1 MAKYIGYRILTLI
14 PVLLGA
20 SFLVF
25 SLFWIVPGDVVD
37 IMMGDEAFGDSKAEE
52 TLRKTWNL
60 DKPFYIQYIMWLW
73 RAVRGDLG
81 VSFVSGHEVTATI
94 LDRIPVN
101 IQMISIAM
109 FFVIV
114 IGITTGVISAYRQ
127 FSVFDHIMRFLT
139 TLGYSVPNFWA
150 ATITVLLGSLYFR
163 WLPVLEYVPFSENPL
178 ANIKCMLLP
187 GFVLGLST
195 IALVARMSR
204 STALDTLRQDYV
216 RTARAK
222 GAPEK
227 IVLFVHVL
235 KNSLI
240 PVVTI
245 LGFQVG
251 SMISG
256 FILTEQI
263 FVLPGVGSMIL
274 QAIQERDMISVTGGI
289 LFLAAVYALANLVVD
304 IIYSFLDPR
313 IRY

>member
-1 MAKYIGYRILTLI
+1 MTTEILT
-14 PVLLGA
+14 
-20 SFLVF
+20 
-25 SLFWIVPGDVVD
+25 
-37 IMMGDEAFGDSKAEE
+37 
-52 TLRKTWNL
+52 
-60 DKPFYIQYIMWLW
+60 
-73 RAVRGDLG
+73 
-81 VSFVSGHEVTATI
+81 
-94 LDRIPVN
+94 RIPVN

-109 FFVIV
+109 FLVVI
-114 IGITTGVISAYRQ
+114 IGITTGIISAYRQ

-163 WLPVLEYVPFSENPL
+163 WLPVLEYVPFTENPL

-195 IALVARMSR
+195 IALIARMSR

-222 GAPEK
+222 GASENV
-227 IVLFVHVL
+227 VLFIHVL

-251 SMISG
+251 VMIGG
-256 FILTEQI
+256 FVLTEQV

-274 QAIQERDMISVTGGI
+274 QAILERDLVTVTGGI
-289 LFLAAVYALANLVVD
+289 IFLATTFVVLNLVVD
-304 IIYSFLDPR
+304 IIYCFLDPR

>member
-1 MAKYIGYRILTLI
+1 MI
-14 PVLLGA
+14 
-20 SFLVF
+20 
-25 SLFWIVPGDVVD
+25 
-37 IMMGDEAFGDSKAEE
+37 GDEAFGDPKAEE

-60 DKPFYIQYIMWLW
+60 DKPFYIQYVMWLW
-73 RAVRGDLG
+73 RAVHGNLG
-81 VSFVSGHEVTATI
+81 VSFVSGHDVTTEI
-94 LDRIPVN
+94 LTRIPVN

-109 FFVIV
+109 FFVVI
-114 IGITTGVISAYRQ
+114 IGITTGIISAYRQ

-178 ANIKCMLLP
+178 GNIKCMLLP

-195 IALVARMSR
+195 IALIARMSR

-222 GAPEK
+222 GASENV
-227 IVLFVHVL
+227 VLFIHVL

-251 SMISG
+251 AMIGG
-256 FILTEQI
+256 FVLTEQV

-274 QAIQERDMISVTGGI
+274 QAILERDLITVTGGI
-289 LFLAAVYALANLVVD
+289 VFLATAFVALNLLVD
-304 IIYSFLDPR
+304 IIYCFLDPR

>member
-1 MAKYIGYRILTLI
+1 MVKYIGYRVLTLI

-37 IMMGDEAFGDSKAEE
+37 IMIGDEAFGDSKAEE

-94 LDRIPVN
+94 LSRIPVN

-109 FFVIV
+109 FFVIFV
-114 IGITTGVISAYRQ
+114 GITSGVISAYRQ
-127 FSVFDHIMRFLT
+127 FSVFDHVMRFLT
-139 TLGYSVPNFWA
+139 TLGYSIPNFWA
-150 ATITVLLGSLYFR
+150 ATITVLLGSLYFM

-251 SMISG
+251 VMIGG
-256 FILTEQI
+256 FVLTEQV
-263 FVLPGVGSMIL
+263 FVLPGLGSMIL
-274 QAIQERDMISVTGGI
+274 EAILERDLVTVTGGI
-289 LFLAAVYALANLVVD
+289 VFLATIFVLLNLVVD
-304 IIYSFLDPR
+304 VIYCFLDPR

>member
-1 MAKYIGYRILTLI
+1 MLKYIGYRLLTLI

-37 IMMGDEAFGDSKAEE
+37 IMIGDEAFGDSKAEE
-52 TLRKTWNL
+52 TLRKNWNL
-60 DKPFYIQYIMWLW
+60 DKPFYIQYAMWLW

-94 LDRIPVN
+94 LSRIPVN

-109 FFVIV
+109 FFVIF
-114 IGITTGVISAYRQ
+114 IGITSGVISAYRQ
-127 FSVFDHIMRFLT
+127 FSVFDHVMRFLT
-139 TLGYSVPNFWA
+139 TLGYSIPNFWA

-216 RTARAK
+216 RPARAK

-251 SMISG
+251 VMIGG
-256 FILTEQI
+256 FVLTEQV
-263 FVLPGVGSMIL
+263 FVLPGLGSMIL
-274 QAIQERDMISVTGGI
+274 EAILERDLVTVTGGI
-289 LFLAAVYALANLVVD
+289 VFLATIFVLLNLVVD
-304 IIYSFLDPR
+304 VIYCFLDPR

>member
-1 MAKYIGYRILTLI
+1 MI

-37 IMMGDEAFGDSKAEE
+37 IMMGDEAFGDPKAEE

-60 DKPFYIQYIMWLW
+60 DKPFYIQYVMWLW
-73 RAVRGDLG
+73 RALHGDLG
-81 VSFVSGHEVTATI
+81 VSFVSGHDVTTEI
-94 LDRIPVN
+94 LNRIPVN

-109 FFVIV
+109 FFVII
-114 IGITTGVISAYRQ
+114 IGITTGIISAYRQ

-195 IALVARMSR
+195 IALIARMSR

-222 GAPEK
+222 GASENV
-227 IVLFVHVL
+227 VLFIHVL

-251 SMISG
+251 VMIGG
-256 FILTEQI
+256 FVLTEQV
-263 FVLPGVGSMIL
+263 FVLPGLGSMIL
-274 QAIQERDMISVTGGI
+274 QAILERDLITVTGGI
-289 LFLAAVYALANLVVD
+289 IFLAVTFVVMNLVVD
-304 IIYSFLDPR
+304 IIYCFLDPR

>member
-1 MAKYIGYRILTLI
+1 MVKYIGYRVLTLI

-37 IMMGDEAFGDSKAEE
+37 IMIGDEAFGDSKAEE

-114 IGITTGVISAYRQ
+114 IGITSGIISAYRQ
-127 FSVFDHIMRFLT
+127 FSIFDHVMRFLT
-139 TLGYSVPNFWA
+139 TLGYSIPNFWA

-222 GAPEK
+222 GAPER

-251 SMISG
+251 VMIGG
-256 FILTEQI
+256 FVLTEQV
-263 FVLPGVGSMIL
+263 FVLPGLGSMIL
-274 QAIQERDMISVTGGI
+274 EAILERDLVTVTGGI
-289 LFLAAVYALANLVVD
+289 VFLATIFVVLNLVVD
-304 IIYSFLDPR
+304 VIYCFLDPR

>member
-1 MAKYIGYRILTLI
+1 MVKYIGYRILILI

-37 IMMGDEAFGDSKAEE
+37 IMIGDEAFGDTKAEE
-52 TLRKTWNL
+52 TLRKTWHL
-60 DKPFYIQYIMWLW
+60 DKPFYIQYLMWLW

-127 FSVFDHIMRFLT
+127 FSMFDHIMRFLT

-150 ATITVLLGSLYFR
+150 ATITVLLGSLYFK

-251 SMISG
+251 VMIGG
-256 FILTEQI
+256 FVLTEQV
-263 FVLPGVGSMIL
+263 FVLPGMGSMIL
-274 QAIQERDMISVTGGI
+274 EAILERDLVTVTGGI
-289 LFLAAVYALANLVVD
+289 VFLATTFVVLNLVVD
-304 IIYSFLDPR
+304 VIYCFLDPR

>member
-1 MAKYIGYRILTLI
+1 MVKYILYRLLTLI
-14 PVLLGA
+14 PVLLGV

-37 IMMGDEAFGDSKAEE
+37 IMIGDEAFGDPKAEE
-52 TLRKTWNL
+52 ALRKTWNL
-60 DKPFYIQYIMWLW
+60 DKPFYIQYVMWLW
-73 RAVRGDLG
+73 RALHGDLG
-81 VSFVSGHEVTATI
+81 VSFVSGHEVSAEI
-94 LDRIPVN
+94 LTRIPVN

-109 FFVIV
+109 FFVII
-114 IGITTGVISAYRQ
+114 IGITVGVISAYRQ
-127 FSVFDHIMRFLT
+127 FSLFDHIVRFLT

-178 ANIKCMLLP
+178 ANIKCMLIP
-187 GFVLGLST
+187 GFVLALST
-195 IALVARMSR
+195 MALIARMSR

-222 GAPEK
+222 GASEDV
-227 IVLFVHVL
+227 VLFIHVL

-251 SMISG
+251 VMIGG
-256 FILTEQI
+256 FVLTEQV

-274 QAIQERDMISVTGGI
+274 MAIQERDLITVTGGI
-289 LFLAAVYALANLVVD
+289 LFLSVVFVMLNLVVD
-304 IIYSFLDPR
+304 IIYCFLDPR

>member
-1 MAKYIGYRILTLI
+1 MVKYIGYRMLTLI

-37 IMMGDEAFGDSKAEE
+37 IMVGDEAFGDSKAEE

-60 DKPFYIQYIMWLW
+60 DKPFYIQYALWLW
-73 RAVRGDLG
+73 RAVHGDLG

-94 LDRIPVN
+94 LDRLPVN

-114 IGITTGVISAYRQ
+114 IGITTGVMSAYRQ
-127 FSVFDHIMRFLT
+127 FSIFDHIVRFLT

-163 WLPVLEYVPFSENPL
+163 WLPVLEYVPFTENPL

-251 SMISG
+251 VMIGG
-256 FILTEQI
+256 FVLTEQV
-263 FVLPGVGSMIL
+263 FVLPGLGSMIL
-274 QAIQERDMISVTGGI
+274 EAILERDLVTVTGGI
-289 LFLAAVYALANLVVD
+289 VFLATTFVVLNLIVD
-304 IIYSFLDPR
+304 VIYCFLDPR